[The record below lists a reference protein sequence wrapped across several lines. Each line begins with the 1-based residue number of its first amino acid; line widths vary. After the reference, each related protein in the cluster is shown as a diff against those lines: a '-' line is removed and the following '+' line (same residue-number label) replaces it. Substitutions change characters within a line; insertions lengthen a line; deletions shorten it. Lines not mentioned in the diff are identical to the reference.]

1 MSKIMFVANSA
12 WSMVKFRYSLM
23 QTVIEE
29 GHELFVLAPYD
40 KFVYDIE
47 MLGAVFIHLEMDN
60 SGANILS
67 DFILINRLHKTYK
80 EIKPDIIFH
89 YTIKPN
95 IYGSIAA
102 NYANIISIS
111 MITGLGYT
119 FIHNNLTSKV
129 ARRLYRFALQYSH
142 EIWFINQDDKDY
154 FLKCGI
160 VDEKKCLLL
169 PGEGVNAQ
177 RYMPVKLNKN
187 KNEKFIFILIARLL
201 WDKGVGEYVE
211 AARLLNSQFNNK
223 VICKLAGFVDSK
235 NPQAIDKAQ
244 VQNWHDE
251 GIIEFI
257 GSTDNVKE
265 FISEADCVVLPSY
278 REGMSM
284 VLMEAAAMKK
294 PIIASNVPGCKE
306 LVKDEESGY
315 LCRPKDHYDLYK
327 KMKKMFNTDIIK
339 RKEMGEKARSHIV
352 ENFDEKIT
360 ISIYLEKVQSILC
373 EELKI

>member
-1 MSKIMFVANSA
+1 MLVANTA

-23 QTVIEE
+23 RTMIES
-29 GHELFVLAPYD
+29 GHQLYVLAPGD
-40 KFVYDIE
+40 KYTHEIE
-47 MLGAVFIHLEMDN
+47 MLGAIFIHLEMDN

-67 DFILINRLHKTYK
+67 DFILINKLHKIYK

-102 NYANIISIS
+102 NYANITSIS

-129 ARRLYRFALQYSH
+129 ARRLYKFALQYSH
-142 EIWFINQDDKDY
+142 EVWFINQDDKYY
-154 FLKCGI
+154 FLKSGI

-177 RYMPVKLNKN
+177 KFLPLKSK
-187 KNEKFIFILIARLL
+187 KNEKFTFILIARLL
-201 WDKGVGEYVE
+201 WDKGVGEYIE
-211 AARLLNSQFNNK
+211 AARLLKSK
-223 VICKLAGFVDSK
+223 YKDDVVCKLAGFVDSK
-235 NPQAIDKAQ
+235 NPQAIERKQ
-244 VQNWHDE
+244 VLSWHKE
-251 GIIEFI
+251 GLIEFM

-294 PIIASNVPGCKE
+294 PIVASNVPGCKE
-306 LVKDEESGY
+306 LVKDNKSGF
-315 LCRPKDHYDLYK
+315 LCRPKDHLDLFE
-327 KMKKMFNTDIIK
+327 KMRMMYETDTEK
-339 RKEMGEKARSHIV
+339 REEMGEIAREHIL

-360 ISIYLEKVQSILC
+360 ISIYLEKVHGILC